1 MLECLVLVEWLD
13 DCLLCG
19 WRWLTDFG
27 SCSPLCEKLAP
38 QSCDDH
44 SKEKQA
50 HYLREPL
57 QGYGQAFSNFS
68 LLISPPEGVLVAKKD
83 FNAPKH
89 EELDVP
95 NLQVI
100 KALQSL
106 NSKNFVKTQFS
117 WQWYY
122 YVLTPEGVDYL
133 RKWFVCLVFW
143 LFSLFKGVASGSISL
158 RKSYPQHT
166 KRPFALLALL
176 LVVLVEEKAL
186 TALPVV
192 VTVMGTARRKKV
204 HPANLDHNLLVLEGV
219 LLGNELGAISQYFF
233 RSSEFSGMSMHVC
246 IQAYVL
252 YYPRHPI
259 SQTSL

>member
-1 MLECLVLVEWLD
+1 M
-13 DCLLCG
+13 
-19 WRWLTDFG
+19 
-27 SCSPLCEKLAP
+27 
-38 QSCDDH
+38 
-44 SKEKQA
+44 
-50 HYLREPL
+50 
-57 QGYGQAFSNFS
+57 
-68 LLISPPEGVLVAKKD
+68 LISAPEGVLVAKKD

-106 NSKNFVKTQFS
+106 TSKNFVKTQFS

-143 LFSLFKGVASGSISL
+143 LFASFKGVASGSISL
-158 RKSYPQHT
+158 RKSYPQHI

-192 VTVMGTARRKKV
+192 VTVMGIARRKKV

-233 RSSEFSGMSMHVC
+233 DHQKFRV
-246 IQAYVL
+246 
-252 YYPRHPI
+252 
-259 SQTSL
+259 